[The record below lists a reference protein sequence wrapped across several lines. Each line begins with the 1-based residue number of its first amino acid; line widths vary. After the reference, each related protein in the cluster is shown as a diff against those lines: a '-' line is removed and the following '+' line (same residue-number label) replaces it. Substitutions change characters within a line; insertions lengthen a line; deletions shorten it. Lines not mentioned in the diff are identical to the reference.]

1 MLTLSHLSAPPGGTE
16 PHNLLQL
23 AVAVFSTG
31 PVGPSDMVGGTDV
44 PLLQRLVTS
53 AAIGST
59 ADSSS
64 CSLEK
69 CLLFIRN
76 VFNIRLLR
84 WMCLLITH
92 RTFE

>member
-1 MLTLSHLSAPPGGTE
+1 MLTLSHLCAPPGGTE

-53 AAIGST
+53 AAIAST
-59 ADSSS
+59 DDSSW

-69 CLLFIRN
+69 CLSFIRH
-76 VFNIRLLR
+76 VVKIRLLM

-92 RTFE
+92 RMFD